1 MLLHSIDTQ
10 GQLPPPGGL
19 FSTDASGVAK
29 FTWPAP
35 AEGIPLVPA
44 IFGASPQVLPA
55 LGMAPSFSNVFG
67 TDHATSTQSPSST
80 AGSTVGSESFTA
92 PSTSTADGTDRSQST
107 ERRSRRPS
115 LLSRTM
121 SGRLFSKEGG
131 TDTPTPTK
139 DAKVGAQ
146 EASHPAWATLVSLLE
161 SADFYLGSEAQ
172 GAAAAHA
179 HAARQEAASKLIGNH
194 ARVLQDVTNP
204 SVTTN
209 IDLKPLTQLELT
221 RVKPEL
227 RDHADE
233 CMREIAR
240 RLLGERAAVH
250 QLEARLDPR
259 DIKQCAAWIGTAS
272 YLDGRIQ
279 ASPSEKPGRA
289 PDLAPAAAA
298 AMRAVLHEIK
308 LEAVTRTLAWSTPRW
323 SALHDLLDAHS
334 DFAADASGAA
344 AAHAARHREEAARK
358 LISNHVLVLKD
369 VCNPTKSDV
378 QYGNPLTQLDLTR
391 VAPENA
397 FYADECLRE
406 IALRLLGRRP
416 GGANFEARLNA
427 SNNAQLAAWMGVSAY
442 MEKRIQSYPDEK
454 PGRTPDMSP
463 LAAEAMRAVLKDVG
477 AAAINIRAVPRGS
490 DRWTSLQAL
499 VDKGQALFET
509 QADGIAASFAHH
521 ARWQAATKLLSNHV
535 RVLQDLTNSSDSTNI
550 DGKPLTQLE
559 LTRVDFE
566 HAEHADAF
574 LREVVRRLL
583 GRLPSIQRLE
593 EFLDPTDAEQ
603 CRAWHTAAKYLDG
616 RIQFTTDQKPEREP
630 DLSAIAAT
638 AMRAV
643 LKEVGS
649 ACLKETIR
657 EGMAQWA
664 ALRKMSEAST
674 PFGSEA
680 DGLMSAHAHAARQE
694 AAKSLIANHAR
705 VLQDVTNPSATT
717 NIDDKPLTQL
727 ELTRV
732 DFEHAFFADQ
742 ALREVVRRL
751 LGRRQGSK
759 QLEERVDPTNEA
771 QVGAWSQTAVYLD
784 GRIHST
790 AEEKPGRV
798 PDMSSAAAHAMRDA
812 LKEIAF
818 AGAHATAARTVV
830 HWTSLHNMAN
840 SSKEKR
846 VTITKEGNTPEALK
860 EAAVALITNRVLV
873 LKDLTNPTFMD
884 VTHKVPL
891 TQTELKRVAP
901 AHVLCVD
908 QFMREVVRRLL
919 MHRGADND
927 HLRHRP
933 EMHHASIWQDA
944 ATYLDG
950 RMQATAEEKPG
961 RKPDMSYAATS
972 AMRSV
977 LNELRDEIDD
987 SGSFSRGG
995 VSAKDLG
1002 KAFKRAGMFSLAFR
1016 RNTVSAPS
1024 PASKSKSAPGTPKS
1038 VTPTK
1043 IRMGR

>member
-1 MLLHSIDTQ
+1 MLPNQDLIMRTS
-10 GQLPPPGGL
+10 
-19 FSTDASGVAK
+19 AK
-29 FTWPAP
+29 TPCLLA
-35 AEGIPLVPA
+35 ARQTRTKQML
-44 IFGASPQVLPA
+44 
-55 LGMAPSFSNVFG
+55 
-67 TDHATSTQSPSST
+67 
-80 AGSTVGSESFTA
+80 
-92 PSTSTADGTDRSQST
+92 
-107 ERRSRRPS
+107 RRPS
-115 LLSRTM
+115 DSQLSPWPTGNIFDSTESFDATRPAPTRGCGAVAPLAGFWQDFGTCAQILPPQSRTTPCFPAALGDDTSITPPILRHGVGITTSQ
-121 SGRLFSKEGG
+121 SGASTDRPRKRVSFKSDTAPTSDADPVSPACDLWKRSPARQLFAPGAETTSSSHA
-131 TDTPTPTK
+131 TIVTK
-139 DAKVGAQ
+139 VA
-146 EASHPAWATLVSLLE
+146 EHPAWATLASLLE
-161 SADFYLGSEAQ
+161 SADFYLGSEAE
-172 GAAAAHA
+172 GAAGTHA
-179 HAARQEAASKLIGNH
+179 HAARQEAASKLIANH
-194 ARVLQDVTNP
+194 ARVLQDLTNP
-204 SVTTN
+204 SATTN
-209 IDLKPLTQLELT
+209 IDDKPLTQLELT
-221 RVKPEL
+221 RVVPEL
-227 RDHADE
+227 CDHADE
-233 CMREIAR
+233 CMREVVR

-250 QLEARLDPR
+250 QLEVCLDVR
-259 DIKQCAAWIGTAS
+259 NVKQCAAWIGTAT

-298 AMRAVLHEIK
+298 AMRAVLNEIQ

-323 SALHDLLDAHS
+323 SALHDLLNAPT
-334 DFAADASGAA
+334 AYAYVY
-344 AAHAARHREEAARK
+344 REEAARK

-784 GRIHST
+784 GRIHRT
-790 AEEKPGRV
+790 AEEKPGHTHTT
-798 PDMSSAAAHAMRDA
+798 DMSPAAASAMSDA

-818 AGAHATAARTVV
+818 AGADATAACTTA
-830 HWTSLHNMAN
+830 HWAVLHQMATA
-840 SSKEKR
+840 SKER
-846 VTITKEGNTPEALK
+846 SVTISMEGAALQD
-860 EAAVALITNRVLV
+860 AAVALITNRVLV
-873 LKDLTNPTFMD
+873 LKDLTNPTGTD
-884 VTHKVPL
+884 VTHMVPL

-901 AHVLCVD
+901 AHVYCVD

-919 MHRGADND
+919 IHRADND
-927 HLRHRP
+927 HLRQGP
-933 EMHHASIWQDA
+933 ELHQRSIWKEA
-944 ATYLDG
+944 ATYLDA
-950 RMQATAEEKPG
+950 RMQASPDEKPG
-961 RKPDMSYAATS
+961 RKPDMSLAATV
-972 AMRSV
+972 AMRAV
-977 LNELRDEIDD
+977 L
-987 SGSFSRGG
+987 
-995 VSAKDLG
+995 KDLRG
-1002 KAFKRAGMFSLAFR
+1002 PAEDGGGRPKDLRKVFRRAGMMVQHVNMLSLAFR
-1016 RNTVSAPS
+1016 RRSHDN
-1024 PASKSKSAPGTPKS
+1024 
-1038 VTPTK
+1038 
-1043 IRMGR
+1043 